1 MAKAMPVKIEMRKA
15 EIVANWLI
23 RFNDPE
29 TGQKKLE
36 EAERL
41 CILNGM
47 ESGEFTAIITTG
59 DPSKYQYSELLEINK
74 IINGKKRKN

>member
-1 MAKAMPVKIEMRKA
+1 MAKAIPVKIDMRKA
-15 EIVANWLI
+15 ELVANWLI

-29 TGQKKLE
+29 KGQKKLE

-47 ESGEFTAIITTG
+47 ESGEFTTIITTG
-59 DPSKYQYSELLEINK
+59 NFNKYQYSELLEINK
-74 IINGKKRKN
+74 IINGKKRKK